1 MAQPI
6 VAFTVVEVAKPNIV
20 ENWPTRVRADV
31 TINLNVRDHIKD
43 DWEGNFVFQ
52 EVVTFCILLYRLLI
66 RALAKTHILNITL
79 LSVLNFI
86 FKVWLK
92 KWQLIYSYY

>member
-6 VAFTVVEVAKPNIV
+6 VAFTVVEVAKPNIG

-43 DWEGNFVFQ
+43 EWEGNSVFQ
-52 EVVTFCILLYRLLI
+52 EVVTFCLLLYRLLLT
-66 RALAKTHILNITL
+66 ALTETHILIL
-79 LSVLNFI
+79 PF
-86 FKVWLK
+86 
-92 KWQLIYSYY
+92 